1 MLYKD
6 NRYKILRVFFNDP
19 NPAGTGFQLR
29 QIGRIVKIT
38 PKSVAKYLNE
48 LANEGLIIKSE
59 HSIYK
64 YPVYWPNRS
73 STDFLFLKK
82 MDNILSIK
90 ESGLIDFLDRNCMP
104 DAIVLFGSFSRGE
117 DVKESDIDL
126 FMVAKEKQLD
136 IAKFEKYLDKQ
147 INIIWEEN
155 FNRLSKELRNN
166 IINGIVL
173 HGYLKVF

>member
-1 MLYKD
+1 
-6 NRYKILRVFFNDP
+6 
-19 NPAGTGFQLR
+19 
-29 QIGRIVKIT
+29 
-38 PKSVAKYLNE
+38 
-48 LANEGLIIKSE
+48 
-59 HSIYK
+59 
-64 YPVYWPNRS
+64 
-73 STDFLFLKK
+73 
-82 MDNILSIK
+82 
-90 ESGLIDFLDRNCMP
+90 MP